1 MGEESN
7 SIDHSFAQCC
17 NPLPGDNV
25 FGFITLNDG
34 IKIHRVNC
42 PNAVQLMSKYS
53 YRIVQTSWSSKLKTS
68 FLAHVQLRGI
78 DGMGVVSRVTQRIS
92 HELNINIKSLSFES
106 DQGVFTGHISLYV
119 NNQNE
124 LQYILDNLK
133 KQEGIVSV
141 ERIDDHTTLH
151 HNI

>member
-1 MGEESN
+1 
-7 SIDHSFAQCC
+7 
-17 NPLPGDNV
+17 
-25 FGFITLNDG
+25 
-34 IKIHRVNC
+34 
-42 PNAVQLMSKYS
+42 
-53 YRIVQTSWSSKLKTS
+53 
-68 FLAHVQLRGI
+68 VQLRGI